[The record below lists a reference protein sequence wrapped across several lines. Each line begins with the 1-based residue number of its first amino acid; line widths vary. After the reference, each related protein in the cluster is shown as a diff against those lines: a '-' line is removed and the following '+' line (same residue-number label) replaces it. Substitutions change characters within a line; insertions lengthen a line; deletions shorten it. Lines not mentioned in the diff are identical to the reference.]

1 MKSKYFLN
9 HAKNIRAKREKSP
22 YLKGE
27 RKIHKIKWLKTRK
40 KSLSIGCGVLSI
52 KSKQF
57 VKR

>member
-27 RKIHKIKWLKTRK
+27 RKFTK
-40 KSLSIGCGVLSI
+40 
-52 KSKQF
+52 
-57 VKR
+57 